1 MKSVAKWLLALSLI
15 GGTAAAQEPEAGESG
30 LESQPVQEAAP
41 VVTATPEKAP
51 LPRWALGFTAS
62 NLELKS
68 WPGAVSLQRRL
79 GPLNYLSLGISGS
92 NQQWG
97 PNEDTDPWPSGTAT
111 DTTYT
116 KQSSRNWRVQI
127 SPEFSR
133 LVRQQQGW
141 LLWIGLEGSYAFD
154 KYSSFSEY
162 RHTGSYYAY
171 SSQASESKNHSL
183 SLNIPASLDKRIT
196 VWGHDFSLG
205 FKSHLLKAVYQVGIN
220 EYWYVSESQYVGYYT
235 DHDRTVTTMPWNIE
249 YRNPFQGGM
258 QVQIKYWF

>member
-1 MKSVAKWLLALSLI
+1 MRSFPVVFLILVLSAGI
-15 GGTAAAQEPEAGESG
+15 SQGQEADTSDVVVEA
-30 LESQPVQEAAP
+30 QPVQETAP
-41 VVTATPEKAP
+41 VATATPEKAP

-68 WPGAVSLQRRL
+68 WPGTVSLQRRL
-79 GPLNYLSLGISGS
+79 GPSNYLSLGISGS

-97 PNEDTDPWPSGTAT
+97 PNEDTNPWPSGTAT

-133 LVRQQQGW
+133 LVRQQRGW
-141 LLWIGLEGSYAFD
+141 MLWLGLEGSYAFD
-154 KYSSFSEY
+154 KYSSSSEI

-171 SSQASESKNHSL
+171 SSQGSKSENHTL
-183 SLNIPASLDKRIT
+183 SLNIPASLEKRVT

-205 FKSHLLKAVYQVGIN
+205 FKSRLLWANTHRGIN
-220 EYWYVSESQYVGYYT
+220 EYWSVYESQSSGYYT